1 MRSEAAVSKKAK
13 NLPFRRHFA
22 AASVL
27 DDRRWFDRVFYL
39 ARLAT
44 TVIAGLLPLLFAFL
58 TLRDI
63 KVEPF
68 IEYTSYQFYIRIA
81 LTIYYFC
88 WMYGA
93 AFDYQTQQD
102 VYVIDPNKGRIPKG
116 FFVFVPVFVVIAVSL
131 LLASI
136 QNERY
141 LAVALT
147 LFCILDVIGWHHNQ
161 TWMKPIFEASFK
173 FYETEHDYFGYERLS
188 FAKSFFFGRWALW
201 RYATMLAILG
211 SILLISFNGTA
222 RDNLSQA
229 IHHTTSL
236 DSAKINEITPGVLIL
251 FFVLTAETWI
261 WVNRIRVRVSM
272 DAIASV
278 KDKIALHFREVPKK

>member
-1 MRSEAAVSKKAK
+1 MVGLPSDKMDRSYFVYFLWLATSKIPTSIKLRSEHAPGSL
-13 NLPFRRHFA
+13 NQRNTHR
-22 AASVL
+22 VL
-27 DDRRWFDRVFYL
+27 RLLDRR
-39 ARLAT
+39 
-44 TVIAGLLPLLFAFL
+44 
-58 TLRDI
+58 
-63 KVEPF
+63 
-68 IEYTSYQFYIRIA
+68 
-81 LTIYYFC
+81 
-88 WMYGA
+88 MYGA

-131 LLASI
+131 LWASI

-161 TWMKPIFEASFK
+161 TWMKPIFEASFR

-188 FAKSFFFGRWALW
+188 FAKSYFFGRWALW

-211 SILLISFNGTA
+211 SILLISFNGLV

-229 IHHTTSL
+229 IHYTTGL
-236 DSAKINEITPGVLIL
+236 DSAKISEITPGVLIL
-251 FFVLTAETWI
+251 FFVLTAESWI
-261 WVNRIRVRVSM
+261 WVNRIRIRVSM
-272 DAIASV
+272 NAIASV
-278 KDKIALHFREVPKK
+278 KDKIVLHFREIPKQ